1 MTNYELLFVIDSTLD
16 DEQKNATVEQVQ
28 NIITE
33 NGTLGETDVWGMR
46 KLAYPIE
53 KKNEGYYVLVNF
65 QAEADFPKELD
76 RRLKIS
82 DAVVRH
88 IIINKDAK

>member
-16 DEQKNATVEQVQ
+16 DEQKNATVEKVQ